1 MAAKLTPDLSPDL
14 TEVAA
19 RYEAALPAG
28 TLLSFPVTELDQTGV
43 PSWSVTLIPGSPS
56 GGHGYGWSD
65 AQAKVSALGELHERL
80 QSQLVVPTLPTERA
94 SYAELVETYGER
106 FVTDPLTLSLPAG
119 SPYTP
124 EMSRLWVSM
133 TRFGTGETVWVPL
146 ETAASS
152 PAELPT
158 GYEPLYLSVSN
169 GLGAGFSTE
178 QALSH
183 AVFELLQ
190 RDGNS
195 VNYRALDQ
203 GVGVDL
209 TGAEL
214 PERVTALLARFADHG
229 VKVQVKL
236 AATDFGLTNVYVVGA
251 NPAGETVGES
261 VGIMAAGAG
270 EACHPDKYVA
280 LEKALLEFAAARTR
294 LAFNHGPLARV
305 QEITPPGYLETYQQA
320 FGDLPEEARAL
331 EAMQGWLSLEPK
343 QLRDRLAKVYE
354 VRRQVPWHDLPHAQP
369 ADPLTDAVARLA
381 GFDLLYL
388 ELAGPQAQEHGVTA
402 VKAVVPGLEV
412 ETVSYARLGVRNL
425 RRLLERGSPFAGLG
439 APPAGASPVW
449 LTPEAEAVFGAPAWL
464 AAEDLTQ
471 FADPLYPLYREPS
484 RHAARWAELG
494 TLDR

>member
-1 MAAKLTPDLSPDL
+1 MAADPTPNLTPDLNK
-14 TEVAA
+14 VAA

-28 TLLSFPVTELDQTGV
+28 TLLSFPVTQLDATGV

-56 GGHGYGWSD
+56 GGHGYGWGD

-80 QSQLVVPTLPTERA
+80 QSQLVIPTLPTERA
-94 SYAELVETYGER
+94 SYAELIQTYGEQV
-106 FVTDPLTLSLPAG
+106 VTDPLTLSLPAG

-124 EMSRLWVSM
+124 ETPRLWVTM
-133 TRFGTGETVWVPL
+133 TRFGTGEAVWVPL

-209 TGAEL
+209 AGAEL
-214 PERVTALLARFADHG
+214 PERVTGLLRRFADLG
-229 VKVQVKL
+229 VDVQVKL

-251 NPAGETVGES
+251 NPAGETVGAS

-270 EACHPDKYVA
+270 EACHPAKDVA

-294 LAFNHGPLARV
+294 LAFNHGSLERV
-305 QEITPPGYLETYQQA
+305 QELAPPGYLETYQRA
-320 FGDLPEEARAL
+320 FGNLPEEARAL
-331 EAMQGWLSLEPK
+331 SAMQAWLQLEPK
-343 QLRDRLAKVYE
+343 TLRDRLAKVYE
-354 VRRQVPWHDLPHAQP
+354 VRRQVPWRELPHAQP
-369 ADPLTDAVARLA
+369 ADPLTDAVTRLA

-388 ELAGPQAQEHGVTA
+388 ELASPKAREHGVTA

-412 ETVSYARLGVRNL
+412 ETVSYTRLGARNL
-425 RRLLERGSPFAGLG
+425 TRLLDRESPFAGLG
-439 APPAGASPVW
+439 MPPAGAAPIR
-449 LTPEAEAVFGAPAWL
+449 LTEEAEAAFGTPAWL
-464 AAEDLTQ
+464 GIEALTR

-484 RHAARWAELG
+484 RHAARWAELD

>member
-1 MAAKLTPDLSPDL
+1 MAAKPTSDLSPDL

-28 TLLSFPVTELDQTGV
+28 TLLSFSVTQLDKTGV

-94 SYAELVETYGER
+94 SYAELAETYGER

-146 ETAASS
+146 ESAASS

-214 PERVTALLARFADHG
+214 PERVTELLGRLADQG
-229 VKVQVKL
+229 VEVQVKL

-251 NPAGETVGES
+251 KPVGETP
-261 VGIMAAGAG
+261 GIMAAGAG
-270 EACHPDKYVA
+270 EACHPDREVA

-305 QEITPPGYLETYQQA
+305 QEVTPPGYLGTYQQA

-331 EAMQGWLSLEPK
+331 AAMREWLSLEPK

-354 VRRQVPWHDLPHAQP
+354 VRQQVPWRDLPHVQP
-369 ADPLTDAVARLA
+369 ADPLTDAVTRLV
-381 GFDLLYL
+381 GFELLYL

-412 ETVSYARLGVRNL
+412 ETVSYARLGARNL
-425 RRLLERGSPFAGLG
+425 TRLLDRKSPFAGLG
-439 APPAGASPVW
+439 APPAGAVPIR
-449 LTPEAEAVFGAPAWL
+449 LTAEAEATFGAPAWL
-464 AAEDLTQ
+464 DANALKQSAE
-471 FADPLYPLYREPS
+471 PLYPLYREPS
-484 RHAARWAELG
+484 RHAARWAELD

>member
-1 MAAKLTPDLSPDL
+1 MAADPTPNSTPDLNK
-14 TEVAA
+14 VAA

-80 QSQLVVPTLPTERA
+80 QSQLVIPTLPTERA
-94 SYAELVETYGER
+94 SYADLAKTYGDR
-106 FVTDPLTLSLPAG
+106 SVTDPLALSLPAG
-119 SPYTP
+119 SLYTP
-124 EMSRLWVSM
+124 ETPRLWVTM
-133 TRFGTGETVWVPL
+133 TRFGTGEAVWVPL

-209 TGAEL
+209 AGAEL
-214 PERVTALLARFADHG
+214 PERVTGLLARFADLG
-229 VKVQVKL
+229 VEVQVKL

-251 NPAGETVGES
+251 NPAGETP
-261 VGIMAAGAG
+261 GIMAAGAG
-270 EACHPDKYVA
+270 EACHPNRQVA

-294 LAFNHGPLARV
+294 LAFNHGPLERV
-305 QEITPPGYLETYQQA
+305 REVTPPGYLETYQQA
-320 FGDLPEEARAL
+320 FGNLPEEARAL
-331 EAMQGWLSLEPK
+331 AAMHEWLSLEPR
-343 QLRDRLAKVYE
+343 QLRERLAKVYE
-354 VRRQVPWHDLPHAQP
+354 VRLQVPWCELSHAQP
-369 ADPLTDAVARLA
+369 DDPLTDAVTRLA

-388 ELAGPQAQEHGVTA
+388 ELAGPKAQEHGVTA

-412 ETVSYARLGVRNL
+412 ETVSYARLGTRNL
-425 RRLLERGSPFAGLG
+425 IRLLDRESPFVGLG
-439 APPAGASPVW
+439 VPPAGAAPIR
-449 LTPEAEAVFGAPAWL
+449 LTEEAEAAFGTPAWL
-464 AAEDLTQ
+464 GAEALTR

-484 RHAARWAELG
+484 RHAARWAEPG